1 MSPVQRILC
10 GTDLSPASEPAWA
23 EAQLLARLLGA
34 EIVLLHVVSPLVIPP
49 GVGPEVYVPPHL
61 YQQLVDDADRDARE
75 RLARL
80 CDRRAPS
87 SAKVTTRVEHGMAA
101 DRILHVAAEDGADM
115 CVLGTHGRTGLGR
128 VLLGSVADRV
138 VRLARCPVVT
148 VRARPG
154 VPVAMPDRLTRI
166 CYATDF
172 SASAHAAWPW
182 VLTLAEAARAEVDL
196 VHVMPEVVAGREV
209 PAALIGQTAEGFRAH
224 GEAQARRLIDA
235 GPLPAARAHPLIL
248 AGPPAAA
255 IVRSAETRS
264 ADLIVMGT
272 RGWSGLRRWMLGSV
286 ALHVIQAAPCAVLT
300 VGPGAPEG
308 EEPLLGP

>member
-23 EAQLLARLLGA
+23 EAQMLARLLGV
-34 EIVLLHVVSPLVIPP
+34 EILLLHVVAPLVIPAGVVADVSMSP
-49 GVGPEVYVPPHL
+49 GF
-61 YQQLVDDADRDARE
+61 YQRLMDEAEGDARG

-80 CDRRAPS
+80 CDHRAATS
-87 SAKVTTRVEHGMAA
+87 VKVATRVEHGTAA
-101 DRILHVAAEDGADM
+101 DRILRLAAEGGGNII
-115 CVLGTHGRTGLGR
+115 VLGTHGRTGLGR

-138 VRLARCPVVT
+138 VRLAPCPVVT

-154 VPVAMPDRLTRI
+154 LPIAVPDRVTRI

-172 SASAHAAWPW
+172 SASARAVWPW
-182 VLTLAEAARAEVDL
+182 VVRLAEAAQADVDL
-196 VHVMPEVVAGREV
+196 VHVTPEVAAGREL
-209 PAALIGQTAEGFRAH
+209 PPALIEPMAEGFRAH
-224 GEAQARRLIDA
+224 GEAQAERLIDA
-235 GPLPAARAHPLIL
+235 GPLPPDRIHPRIL
-248 AGPPAAA
+248 GGTPAEA
-255 IVRSAETRS
+255 ILRSAETRA

-300 VGPGAPEG
+300 LGPSAPEG